1 MYINSPVSAC
11 TVGKMKE
18 NGTGGSKKDAKREAA
33 QKMIDKL
40 KTLGQNRVEQVNTG
54 HYYFFLSNGHLWD
67 GILRVDLA
75 FIFLTGREKV
85 KILRRNLKSNFFG
98 KQIVCP
104 RLEEMC

>member
-40 KTLGQNRVEQVNTG
+40 KTLGQNRAEQVNTG
-54 HYYFFLSNGHLWD
+54 HYYFFCQTSN
-67 GILRVDLA
+67 
-75 FIFLTGREKV
+75 
-85 KILRRNLKSNFFG
+85 S
-98 KQIVCP
+98 
-104 RLEEMC
+104 

>member
-1 MYINSPVSAC
+1 MSASLRHSYE
-11 TVGKMKE
+11 GR
-18 NGTGGSKKDAKREAA
+18 SD
-33 QKMIDKL
+33 
-40 KTLGQNRVEQVNTG
+40 
-54 HYYFFLSNGHLWD
+54 GHLWD